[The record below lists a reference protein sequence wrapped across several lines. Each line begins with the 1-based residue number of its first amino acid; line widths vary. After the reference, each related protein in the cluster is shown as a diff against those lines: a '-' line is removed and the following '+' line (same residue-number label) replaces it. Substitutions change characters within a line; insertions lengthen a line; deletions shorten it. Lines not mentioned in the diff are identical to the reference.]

1 MFEMKCFGWNSG
13 HGWVWV
19 KLISI
24 QNFKLWLLDHPQSW
38 KRRKNL
44 GIRNR
49 KTSPNSVFLYN
60 YSLVRLVWQ
69 NTEELISRP
78 FAGLYKI
85 RLLLRDR
92 KRTKN
97 FRFYLALL
105 QLQLCLQLQQN
116 TMVPVDVDGQISH
129 FCSQGFVP
137 WWQILVNKS
146 EKSDHPQQREP
157 WCFVEVVN
165 KVSVRDKTSSPQHSR
180 YSWVIRF
187 WSTHQNWF
195 SSRNSRENSSSLY
208 GTTRLGQL

>member
-116 TMVPVDVDGQISH
+116 TMVPVDVDGQICH
-129 FCSQGFVP
+129 FCSQGFVREQS
-137 WWQILVNKS
+137 WSWSNAKTNLRFLVLIRSRSSNRILYRPING
-146 EKSDHPQQREP
+146 R
-157 WCFVEVVN
+157 
-165 KVSVRDKTSSPQHSR
+165 
-180 YSWVIRF
+180 
-187 WSTHQNWF
+187 
-195 SSRNSRENSSSLY
+195 
-208 GTTRLGQL
+208 